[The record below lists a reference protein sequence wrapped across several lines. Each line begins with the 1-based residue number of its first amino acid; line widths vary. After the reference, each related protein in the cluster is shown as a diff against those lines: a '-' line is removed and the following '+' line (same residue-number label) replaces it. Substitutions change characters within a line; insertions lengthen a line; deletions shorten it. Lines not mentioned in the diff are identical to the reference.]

1 MLARINAALP
11 IKGFVVNS
19 DIVRSYL
26 GVIAQVKSDFDAIQN
41 FRSDTFFKQALD
53 IGLLASSPSLRQRMD
68 SRAARLFEFLPPM
81 AWTLLASQRPDWGVL
96 PCGCLALD
104 VDTFAM
110 DNSGTAKEGVGRSY
124 AGVDG
129 YCPLAADLGSHGFC
143 LELALRPGVQYS
155 ARETDFKLER
165 VLPMA

>member
-1 MLARINAALP
+1 MLTQGN
-11 IKGFVVNS
+11 
-19 DIVRSYL
+19 
-26 GVIAQVKSDFDAIQN
+26 SDFDAIEN
-41 FRSDTFFKQALD
+41 FRGEAYFKQALD
-53 IGLLASSPSLRQRMD
+53 VD
-68 SRAARLFEFLPPM
+68 S
-81 AWTLLASQRPDWGVL
+81 
-96 PCGCLALD
+96 
-104 VDTFAM
+104 FAM